1 VSAAATAPRRGL
13 SLRRRRQLWPLA
25 LLAPGV
31 VALVILFAI
40 PALNQLYV
48 SLQTGSP
55 EEGYVFSNH
64 WGIYAD
70 AISRYNEQFVRSL
83 MYAGLATLL
92 AFVIGFPLAYVIAFR
107 ATRWRNFLLL
117 LVILP
122 FFTSYIV
129 RTAAWTLILADEG
142 PIVSVLTSLGL
153 ADGRVLQTTPAVIAG
168 ITYNFLPFMVLPLYV
183 ALERID
189 RRLIE
194 AATDLYATRFE
205 AFRRVTLPLAAPG
218 ILAGCMLVFIP
229 AIGDYVNALLL
240 GSSRQFMIG
249 NVIQSQYLSIRD
261 YPMAAAL
268 SFLLMVTIL
277 ILVAAFTRALGT
289 KALREAAAA

>member
-1 VSAAATAPRRGL
+1 V
-13 SLRRRRQLWPLA
+13 SLRRRRALWPLA

-31 VALVILFAI
+31 LALAVLFAI

-55 EEGYVFSNH
+55 EDGYAFTGN
-64 WGIYAD
+64 WGIYGD
-70 AISRYNEQFVRSL
+70 AVSRYAEQFTRSVL
-83 MYAGLATLL
+83 YAGLATLL

-107 ATRWRNFLLL
+107 AGRWKNVLLV

-129 RTAAWTLILADEG
+129 RTAAWQNILADEG
-142 PIVSVLTSLGL
+142 PVVGLLTGVGL

-189 RRLIE
+189 GRLLE
-194 AATDLYATRFE
+194 AATDLYATRWQ
-205 AFRRVTLPLAAPG
+205 AFRRVTLPLALPG
-218 ILAGCMLVFIP
+218 VLAGCMLVFIP

-240 GSSRQFMIG
+240 GSSRQYMLG
-249 NVIQSQYLSIRD
+249 NVIQSQYLVIRD

-268 SFLLMVTIL
+268 SFLLMLTIL
-277 ILVAAFTRALGT
+277 ALVAAFTRALGT
-289 KALREAAAA
+289 RTLREAVV

>member
-1 VSAAATAPRRGL
+1 V
-13 SLRRRRQLWPLA
+13 SLRLRRTLWPLA

-31 VALVILFAI
+31 LALVVLFAI

-55 EEGYVFSNH
+55 EEGYVFDNN
-64 WGIYAD
+64 WAIYGD
-70 AISRYNEQFVRSL
+70 AISRYTEQFLRSL
-83 MYAGLATLL
+83 TYAGLATLL
-92 AFVIGFPLAYVIAFR
+92 TFVIGFPLAYVIAFK
-107 ATRWRNFLLL
+107 AGRWKNLLL
-117 LVILP
+117 VLVILP

-129 RTAAWTLILADEG
+129 RTAAWQNILADEG
-142 PIVSVLTSLGL
+142 PIVSLLTSLGI

-189 RRLIE
+189 RRLLE
-194 AATDLYATRFE
+194 AATDLYATRWE
-205 AFRRVTLPLAAPG
+205 AFRRVTFPLALPG
-218 ILAGCMLVFIP
+218 VLAGCMLVFIP

-240 GSSRQFMIG
+240 GSSRQYMLG
-249 NVIQSQYLSIRD
+249 NVIQSQYLVIRD

-268 SFLLMVTIL
+268 SFLLMLTIL
-277 ILVAAFTRALGT
+277 ALVAAFTRALGT
-289 KALREAAAA
+289 RTLREAVV